1 MRTHKSEALRILLAI
16 IAMVF
21 GLFVTSLAFGQETTQ
36 QTKPTE
42 TLEQRLVRQ
51 KAEEAKSKTG
61 QMADPYEELV
71 RLRAAQIE
79 LQEKLN
85 KALKEVAKKDT
96 KAMSKARGQLQ
107 KEADNL
113 KKRHRDEAG
122 TLWKAAITGCEPG
135 TVTVDDRAV
144 RSDTWNV
151 MVQVRVVN
159 ATPLTYDIQTPF
171 RNIGTAVRGLCPGG
185 SITLS
190 FVRNFVTD
198 GLSEDVAL
206 IAVSQPVV
214 GGVVT
219 EERRFSLNVTNIQ
232 YRRVESQIWTL
243 TRRQ

>member
-1 MRTHKSEALRILLAI
+1 MFIQNKALRILVAI
-16 IAMVF
+16 VAMVF
-21 GLFVTSLAFGQETTQ
+21 GLFVASLAFGQETMQ

-42 TLEQRLVRQ
+42 TLSERLARL
-51 KAEEAKSKTG
+51 KAEEAKSKTSL
-61 QMADPYEELV
+61 ADPYEELV
-71 RLRAAQIE
+71 RLRGVQIE

-107 KEADNL
+107 KEADGQR
-113 KKRHRDEAG
+113 KRKREEAG
-122 TLWKAAITGCEPG
+122 VLWKAAITGCEPG
-135 TVTVDDRAV
+135 SVTVDDRAV

-190 FVRNFVTD
+190 FVRDFITD
-198 GLSEDVAL
+198 GLSEEIAL
-206 IAVSQPVV
+206 IAVSQPIV